1 MKTMHKKLVLFLAV
15 MFSVALLVAATI
27 NGYLDLQVRAT
38 PGNPGAGYLRIWST
52 SGGLVKCVQ
61 SSGASCLF
69 DASGGSSHGIG
80 MVFGESGG
88 TALSTGSSFVPM
100 PFACTV
106 QSTWYTYSDQGAT
119 FDIKKNG
126 TSIVS
131 GGAPSASAGA
141 GSGSTSGWT
150 TSISAGDL
158 IEWKLL
164 SVTSAP
170 TTATISLGCT

>member
-1 MKTMHKKLVLFLAV
+1 MKKILAV
-15 MFSVALLVAATI
+15 VGLFMIAGCLLAMTI
-27 NGYLDLQVRAT
+27 GGYADFQLRAT
-38 PGNPGAGYLRIWST
+38 PSNPASGFDRVWAT
-52 SGGLVKCVQ
+52 SGGLIKCVQ
-61 SSGASCLF
+61 SSGATCLF
-69 DASGGSSHGIG
+69 DSSGAGSHGIG
-80 MVFGESGG
+80 MAFGESGG
-88 TALSTGSSFVPM
+88 TALSTGSTYVPM

-106 QSTWYTYSDQGAT
+106 QATWYTYSDQTVT

-131 GGAPSASAGA
+131 GAAPSAAAGA
-141 GSGSTSGWT
+141 NSGSTSGWT

-170 TTATISLGCT
+170 TTATITLGCN

>member
-1 MKTMHKKLVLFLAV
+1 MHKKLVLFLAV

-27 NGYLDLQVRAT
+27 NGYMDLQQRAT
-38 PGNPGAGYLRIWST
+38 PGNPASGYLRIWAN
-52 SGGLVKCVQ
+52 SGQVQCLQ
-61 SSGASCLF
+61 SSGAACLF
-69 DASGGSSHGIG
+69 NSGSNTHGIG

-106 QSTWYTYSDQGAT
+106 QATWYTYSDQTVT

-131 GGAPSASAGA
+131 GGAPSAAAGA

-150 TSISAGDL
+150 TGISAGDL

-170 TTATISLGCT
+170 TTATIVLGCN